1 MKKTL
6 RFSKFFLPAAIISAI
21 IILFSLS
28 GYIINKGFALGV
40 DFQAGLI
47 QEIKVAP
54 TAFSLRWNGIAN
66 AVLQSDRSGLY
77 IIISGAGV
85 DSRTYS
91 FTFSEYTTIG
101 SIKRAMEQQLDDIE
115 VSMPANENVN
125 SQWLFLSSQGNPVLG
140 KDVPFVIHY
149 LDPQSAPVDISDI
162 RNAMS
167 GFTQSV
173 AVQNIGIPA
182 DRHFMIR
189 IEDKAGERVKSD
201 EIVQVLENHFGKGG
215 IAVMRSDYV
224 GSSQSKK
231 LIDQVFYLIPLT
243 LLIILIY
250 LIIRFKVQYA
260 IGGVIAI
267 LHDLLV
273 IIAYLVWA
281 RMEFNTT
288 TIAAILTILG
298 YSINNTI
305 ILFDRVREN
314 IRVYPDNAFTDIMNI
329 SLTGILGRSII
340 TTLTTMLAVLSL
352 FIFTTGSMKDFALVL
367 LIGMTS
373 GTYTSLF
380 IASGFVNFWEKNSKT
395 RAKKK
400 AAIA

>member
-1 MKKTL
+1 MKKTI
-6 RFSKFFLPAAIISAI
+6 RFSKFFLPAAIISC
-21 IILFSLS
+21 ILVILSIS
-28 GYIINKGFALGV
+28 GYFLKKGFALGV

-47 QEIKVAP
+47 QEIKIAP
-54 TAFSLRWNGIAN
+54 TAFSLRWNGLAN
-66 AVLQSDRSGLY
+66 AVLQLDSRGLY

-85 DSRTYS
+85 ESKTHSYP
-91 FTFSEYTTIG
+91 FNEYATIG
-101 SIKRAMEQQLDDIE
+101 SIKRGIEQDLSDIE
-115 VSMPANENVN
+115 ILMPANENVN
-125 SQWLFLSSQGNPVLG
+125 SQWLFLSSQGNPVLN

-149 LDPQSAPVDISDI
+149 LDPQSAPVDISEI
-162 RNAMS
+162 RNAMAS
-167 GFTQSV
+167 FTQGV
-173 AVQNIGIPA
+173 AVQNLGTPSE
-182 DRHFMIR
+182 RHFMIR
-189 IEDKAGERVKSD
+189 IEDKKDSRVRSD
-201 EIVQVLENHFGKGG
+201 EVIQILESHFGKGG

-224 GSSQSKK
+224 GSSQSQK
-231 LIDQVFYLIPLT
+231 LIDQVFFLIPLT
-243 LLIILIY
+243 LLLILIY
-250 LIIRFKVQYA
+250 LIIRFKIQYA

-273 IIAYLVWA
+273 IIAFLVWT

-314 IRVYPDNAFTDIMNI
+314 IRVYPDKGYTEIMDI
-329 SLTGILGRSII
+329 SLSGILGRTII
-340 TTLTTMLAVLSL
+340 TTVTTMLAVLFL

-380 IASGFVNFWEKNSKT
+380 IASGFVNFWET
-395 RAKKK
+395 RKKK
-400 AAIA
+400 TKIKAA

>member
-1 MKKTL
+1 MKNTI
-6 RFSKFFLPAAIISAI
+6 RFSKFFLPAAIISL
-21 IILFSLS
+21 ILVALSIS

-47 QEIKVAP
+47 QEIKIAP
-54 TAFSLRWNGIAN
+54 TAFSFSWNGVSN
-66 AVLQSDRSGLY
+66 AVLQLDRNGLY
-77 IIISGAGV
+77 IIVSGAGV
-85 DSRTYS
+85 EPKTYS
-91 FTFSEYTTIG
+91 FPFSEYATIG
-101 SIKRAMEQQLDDIE
+101 SIKRAAEQALEDIVIE
-115 VSMPANENVN
+115 MPANENIN
-125 SQWLFLSSQGNPVLG
+125 SQWLFLSSQGNPLLN
-140 KDVPFVIHY
+140 KDTPYVIHY
-149 LDPQSAPVDISDI
+149 LDPQSAPVDISEV
-162 RNAMS
+162 RNAMANY
-167 GFTQSV
+167 TQGV
-173 AVQNIGIPA
+173 AVQNIGTPSE
-182 DRHFMIR
+182 RHFMIR
-189 IEDKAGERVKSD
+189 IEDKEEGRVRSD
-201 EIVQVLENHFGKGG
+201 EVIQNLESNFGKGG

-243 LLIILIY
+243 LILILVY
-250 LIIRFKVQYA
+250 LVIRFKLQYA

-273 IIAYLVWA
+273 IMAYLVWA

-305 ILFDRVREN
+305 ILFDRIREN
-314 IRVYPDNAFTDIMNI
+314 MRVYPDNGFTDIMNI
-329 SLTGILGRSII
+329 SITGILGRTII
-340 TTLTTMLAVLSL
+340 TTVTTMIAVLFL
-352 FIFTTGSMKDFALVL
+352 FIFTTGAMKDFALVL

-380 IASGFVNFWEKNSKT
+380 IASGFVNFWEDVKKN

-400 AAIA
+400 AAI

>member
-1 MKKTL
+1 MKNTI

-21 IILFSLS
+21 LVALSIS
-28 GYIINKGFALGV
+28 GYFINKGFALGV

-47 QEIKVAP
+47 QEVKIAP
-54 TAFSLRWNGIAN
+54 TAFSLRWNGITN
-66 AVLQSDRSGLY
+66 AVLQSDRNGLY
-77 IIISGAGV
+77 IIISGSSV
-85 DSRTYS
+85 DSRANT
-91 FTFSEYTTIG
+91 FLFSEYTTIG
-101 SIKRAMEQQLDDIE
+101 AIKRAMEQQLYDIE
-115 VSMPANENVN
+115 VTMSANENIN
-125 SQWLFLSSQGNPVLG
+125 SQWLIISSQGNPVLN
-140 KDVPFVIHY
+140 KDTPFLIHY
-149 LDPQSAPVDISDI
+149 IDPQSAPVDISDL
-162 RNAMS
+162 RTAMA

-173 AVQNIGIPA
+173 VVQNLGTPE
-182 DRHFMIR
+182 DRYFMIR
-189 IEDKAGERVKSD
+189 IEDKANERVRSD
-201 EIVQVLENHFGKGG
+201 EIVQALEAYFGDGG
-215 IAVMRSDYV
+215 IVVLRSDYV
-224 GSSQSKK
+224 GSSQSQK

-243 LLIILIY
+243 LLLILIY
-250 LIIRFKVQYA
+250 LVIRFKLQYA

-273 IIAYLVWA
+273 IVAYLVWA

-305 ILFDRVREN
+305 ILFDRIREN
-314 IRVYPDNAFTDIMNI
+314 IRVYPDNTFTDIMNI
-329 SLTGILGRSII
+329 SLTGILGRTII

-380 IASGFVNFWEKNSKT
+380 IASGFVNFWET
-395 RAKKK
+395 GKKK
-400 AAIA
+400 EKKHQAA

>member
-1 MKKTL
+1 MKKTI

-21 IILFSLS
+21 IIIFSIS

-47 QEIKVAP
+47 QEVKIAP
-54 TAFSLRWNGIAN
+54 TAFSLRWNGTSTA
-66 AVLQSDRSGLY
+66 LFQSDRNGVY
-77 IIISGAGV
+77 IIISGSSV
-85 DSRTYS
+85 DSKTYS
-91 FTFSEYTTIG
+91 FAFSEYASIG
-101 SIKRAMEQQLDDIE
+101 AIKRAMEQQLGDIE
-115 VSMPANENVN
+115 VTMPANENIN
-125 SQWLFLSSQGNPVLG
+125 SQWLVFSSQGNPALS
-140 KDVPFVIHY
+140 KDAPYVIHY
-149 LDPQSAPVDISDI
+149 IDPQSSPVNISDL
-162 RNAMS
+162 RTAMA

-173 AVQNIGIPA
+173 AVQNIGTPA
-182 DRHFMIR
+182 ERHFMIR
-189 IEDKAGERVKSD
+189 IEDKADGRVKSD
-201 EIVQVLENHFGKGG
+201 DIVKALELTFGEGG

-224 GSSQSKK
+224 GSSQSQK

-243 LLIILIY
+243 LLLILIY
-250 LIIRFKVQYA
+250 LVIRFKIQYA
-260 IGGVIAI
+260 VGGVIAI

-314 IRVYPDNAFTDIMNI
+314 IKVYPDNTFTDIMDI

-340 TTLTTMLAVLSL
+340 TTLTTMLAVFSL
-352 FIFTTGSMKDFALVL
+352 FVFTTGSMKDFALVL

-380 IASGFVNFWEKNSKT
+380 IASGFVNFWENNSKAK
-395 RAKKK
+395 AKKK
-400 AAIA
+400 AA

>member
-6 RFSKFFLPAAIISAI
+6 RFSKFFLPAAIISAVI
-21 IILFSLS
+21 IIFSIS

-47 QEIKVAP
+47 QEVKIAP
-54 TAFSLRWNGIAN
+54 TAFSLRWNGAST
-66 AVLQSDRSGLY
+66 AVFQSDSRGIY
-77 IIISGAGV
+77 IIVSGSSL
-85 DSRTYS
+85 DSKTYS
-91 FTFSEYTTIG
+91 FTFNEYNSIG
-101 SIKRAMEQQLDDIE
+101 AIKRAVEQQLGDME
-115 VSMPANENVN
+115 VIMPANENIN
-125 SQWLFLSSQGNPVLG
+125 SQWLIFSSQGNPVLS
-140 KDVPFVIHY
+140 KDDPFVIHY
-149 LDPQSAPVDISDI
+149 IDPQSAPVSISDL
-162 RNAMS
+162 RTAMA

-173 AVQNIGIPA
+173 AVQNIGTPA

-201 EIVQVLENHFGKGG
+201 DIVKVLELTFGEGG

-250 LIIRFKVQYA
+250 LVIRFKIQYA
-260 IGGVIAI
+260 VGGVIAI

-314 IRVYPDNAFTDIMNI
+314 IRVYPDNVFTDIMNI

-340 TTLTTMLAVLSL
+340 TTVTTMLAVLSL
-352 FIFTTGSMKDFALVL
+352 FIFTTGAMKDFALIL

-380 IASGFVNFWEKNSKT
+380 IASGFVNFWENNSKT
-395 RAKKK
+395 KAKKK
-400 AAIA
+400 AA

>member
-1 MKKTL
+1 MKNTI

-21 IILFSLS
+21 LVALSIS
-28 GYIINKGFALGV
+28 GYFINKGFALGV

-47 QEIKVAP
+47 QEVKIAP
-54 TAFSLRWNGIAN
+54 TAFSLRWNGITN
-66 AVLQSDRSGLY
+66 AVLQSDRNGLY
-77 IIISGAGV
+77 IIISGSSV
-85 DSRTYS
+85 DSRANT
-91 FTFSEYTTIG
+91 FLFSEYTTIG
-101 SIKRAMEQQLDDIE
+101 AIKRAMEQQLYDIE
-115 VSMPANENVN
+115 VTMSANENIN
-125 SQWLFLSSQGNPVLG
+125 SQWLIISSHGNPVLN
-140 KDVPFVIHY
+140 KDTPFLIHY
-149 LDPQSAPVDISDI
+149 IDPQSAPVDISDL
-162 RNAMS
+162 RTAMA

-173 AVQNIGIPA
+173 VVQNLGTPE
-182 DRHFMIR
+182 DRYFMIR
-189 IEDKAGERVKSD
+189 IEDKANERVRSD
-201 EIVQVLENHFGKGG
+201 EIVQALEAYFGDGG
-215 IAVMRSDYV
+215 IVVLRSDYV

-243 LLIILIY
+243 LLLILIY
-250 LIIRFKVQYA
+250 LVIRFKLQYA

-273 IIAYLVWA
+273 IVAYLVWA

-305 ILFDRVREN
+305 ILFDRIREN
-314 IRVYPDNAFTDIMNI
+314 IRVYPDNTFTDIMNI
-329 SLTGILGRSII
+329 SLTGILGRTII

-367 LIGMTS
+367 LIGMIS

-380 IASGFVNFWEKNSKT
+380 IASGFVNFWET
-395 RAKKK
+395 GKKK
-400 AAIA
+400 EKKHQAA

>member
-21 IILFSLS
+21 LVILSIS
-28 GYIINKGFALGV
+28 GYFINKGFALGV

-47 QEIKVAP
+47 QEVKIAP
-54 TAFSLRWNGIAN
+54 TAFSLRWNGISN
-66 AVLQSDRSGLY
+66 AVLQSDRNGLY
-77 IIISGAGV
+77 IIVSGSGV
-85 DSRTYS
+85 DSKTYS
-91 FTFSEYTTIG
+91 YTFGEYPVIG
-101 SIKRAMEQQLDDIE
+101 SIKRAMEQQLSDIE
-115 VSMPANENVN
+115 VTMPANENIN
-125 SQWLFLSSQGNPVLG
+125 SQWLIFSSQGNPVLS
-140 KDVPFVIHY
+140 KDDPFVIHY
-149 LDPQSAPVDISDI
+149 IDPQSAPVDISDV
-162 RNAMS
+162 RNAMA

-173 AVQNIGIPA
+173 AVQNIGTPA

-189 IEDKAGERVKSD
+189 IEDKANERVKSD
-201 EIVQVLENHFGKGG
+201 EIVKVLESYFGDGCV
-215 IAVMRSDYV
+215 AVMRSDYV

-243 LLIILIY
+243 LLLILVY

-288 TIAAILTILG
+288 SIAAILSILG

-314 IRVYPDNAFTDIMNI
+314 IRVYPDNTFTDIMDI

-380 IASGFVNFWEKNSKT
+380 IASGFVNFWENTSKAK
-395 RAKKK
+395 AKKK
-400 AAIA
+400 AA

>member
-21 IILFSLS
+21 LVILSIS
-28 GYIINKGFALGV
+28 GYFINKGFALGV

-47 QEIKVAP
+47 QEVKIAP
-54 TAFSLRWNGIAN
+54 TAFSLRWNGISN

-77 IIISGAGV
+77 IIVSGSGV
-85 DSRTYS
+85 DSKTYS
-91 FTFSEYTTIG
+91 YTFGEYATIG
-101 SIKRAMEQQLDDIE
+101 SIKRAMEQQLSDIE
-115 VSMPANENVN
+115 VTMPANENIN
-125 SQWLFLSSQGNPVLG
+125 SQWLIFSSQGNPVLS
-140 KDVPFVIHY
+140 KDDPFVIHY
-149 LDPQSAPVDISDI
+149 IDPQSAPVDISDV
-162 RNAMS
+162 RNAMA

-173 AVQNIGIPA
+173 AVQNIGTPA

-189 IEDKAGERVKSD
+189 IEDKANERVKSD
-201 EIVQVLENHFGKGG
+201 EIVRVLESYFGDGCV
-215 IAVMRSDYV
+215 AVMRSDYV

-243 LLIILIY
+243 LLLILVY

-288 TIAAILTILG
+288 SIAAILTILG

-314 IRVYPDNAFTDIMNI
+314 IRVYPDNTFTDIMDI

-380 IASGFVNFWEKNSKT
+380 IASGFVNFWENTSKAK
-395 RAKKK
+395 AKKK
-400 AAIA
+400 AA

>member
-21 IILFSLS
+21 LVILSIS
-28 GYIINKGFALGV
+28 GYFINKGFALGV

-47 QEIKVAP
+47 QEVKIAP
-54 TAFSLRWNGIAN
+54 TAFSLRWNGISN
-66 AVLQSDRSGLY
+66 AVLQSDRNGLY
-77 IIISGAGV
+77 IIVSGSGV
-85 DSRTYS
+85 DSKTYS
-91 FTFSEYTTIG
+91 YTFGEYATIG
-101 SIKRAMEQQLDDIE
+101 SIKRAMEQQLSDIE
-115 VSMPANENVN
+115 VTMPANENIN
-125 SQWLFLSSQGNPVLG
+125 SQWLIFSSQGNPVLS
-140 KDVPFVIHY
+140 KDDPFVIHY
-149 LDPQSAPVDISDI
+149 IDPQSAPVDISDV
-162 RNAMS
+162 RNAMA

-173 AVQNIGIPA
+173 AVQNIGTPA

-189 IEDKAGERVKSD
+189 IEDKANERVKSD
-201 EIVQVLENHFGKGG
+201 EIVRVLESYFGDGCV
-215 IAVMRSDYV
+215 AVMRSDYV

-243 LLIILIY
+243 LLLILVY

-288 TIAAILTILG
+288 SIAAILTILG

-314 IRVYPDNAFTDIMNI
+314 IRVYPDNTFTDIMDI

-380 IASGFVNFWEKNSKT
+380 IASGFVNFWENTSKAK
-395 RAKKK
+395 AKKK
-400 AAIA
+400 AA

>member
-6 RFSKFFLPAAIISAI
+6 RFSKFFLPAAVISC
-21 IILFSLS
+21 ILVIFSVS
-28 GYIINKGFALGV
+28 GYVFKNGFTLGV

-47 QEIKVAP
+47 QEIQVAP
-54 TAFSLRWNGIAN
+54 TAFGLRWNGVSN
-66 AVLQSDRSGLY
+66 AVLQFDRSGLY
-77 IIISGAGV
+77 IIISGSGV
-85 DSRTYS
+85 ESRTHS
-91 FTFSEYTTIG
+91 FMFSEYATIG
-101 SIKRAMEQQLDDIE
+101 SIKRAIEQELQDIE
-115 VSMPANENVN
+115 ISMPANENIN
-125 SQWLFLSSQGNPVLG
+125 SQWLLFSSQGNPVLS
-140 KDVPFVIHY
+140 KDAQFVIHY
-149 LDPQSAPVDISDI
+149 LDPQSDPIDISEV
-162 RNAMS
+162 RTAMA
-167 GFTQSV
+167 GFTQGV
-173 AVQNIGIPA
+173 AVQNLGTPS

-189 IEDKAGERVKSD
+189 IEDKEDGRIRSD
-201 EIVQVLENHFGKGG
+201 EVIQTLESYFGSGG
-215 IAVMRSDYV
+215 IAVLRSDYV
-224 GSSQSKK
+224 GSSQSQK

-243 LLIILIY
+243 LLLILIY
-250 LIIRFKVQYA
+250 LVIRFKLQYA

-267 LHDLLV
+267 LHDLLI

-305 ILFDRVREN
+305 IIFDRIREN
-314 IRVYPDNAFTDIMNI
+314 MRVYPDNTFTDVLDI
-329 SLTGILGRSII
+329 SLTGVLGRTII

-380 IASGFVNFWEKNSKT
+380 IASGFVNFWEN
-395 RAKKK
+395 RKKRK
-400 AAIA
+400 VKK

>member
-21 IILFSLS
+21 IVILSIS
-28 GYIINKGFALGV
+28 GYFINKGFALGV

-47 QEIKVAP
+47 QEVKIAP
-54 TAFSLRWNGIAN
+54 TAFSLRWNGISN
-66 AVLQSDRSGLY
+66 ALFQSDRNGIY
-77 IIISGAGV
+77 IIVSGSGV
-85 DSRTYS
+85 GADPKTYS
-91 FTFSEYTTIG
+91 YTFSEYATIG
-101 SIKRAMEQQLDDIE
+101 SIKRAMEQQLYDIE
-115 VSMPANENVN
+115 VTMSADENIN
-125 SQWLFLSSQGNPVLG
+125 SQWLIFSSQGNPVLN
-140 KDVPFVIHY
+140 KDNQFVIHY
-149 LDPQSAPVDISDI
+149 IDPQSAPVDISDV
-162 RNAMS
+162 RNAMA
-167 GFTQSV
+167 GFTLSV
-173 AVQNIGIPA
+173 AVQNIGTPA

-189 IEDKAGERVKSD
+189 IEDKEGERIKSD
-201 EIVQVLENHFGKGG
+201 EIVKVLEKFFGDGC
-215 IAVMRSDYV
+215 IAVIRSDYV
-224 GSSQSKK
+224 GSSQSQK

-243 LLIILIY
+243 LLLILIY
-250 LIIRFKVQYA
+250 LVIRFKIQYA

-288 TIAAILTILG
+288 SIAAILTILG

-314 IRVYPDNAFTDIMNI
+314 IRVYPDNTFTDIMNI

-340 TTLTTMLAVLSL
+340 TTLTTMLAVLML
-352 FIFTTGSMKDFALVL
+352 FIFTTGAMKDFALVL

-380 IASGFVNFWEKNSKT
+380 IASGFVNFWET
-395 RAKKK
+395 RKKAGAKKK
-400 AAIA
+400 AA

>member
-6 RFSKFFLPAAIISAI
+6 RFSKFFLPAAVISCILII
-21 IILFSLS
+21 FSVS
-28 GYIINKGFALGV
+28 GYIFKKGFTLGV

-47 QEIKVAP
+47 QEIQIAP
-54 TAFSLRWNGIAN
+54 TAFGLRWNGVSN
-66 AVLQSDRSGLY
+66 AVLQFDRSGLY
-77 IIISGAGV
+77 IIISGSGV
-85 DSRTYS
+85 EPRTYS

-101 SIKRAMEQQLDDIE
+101 SIKRAIEQELQDIE
-115 VSMPANENVN
+115 ISMPANESIS
-125 SQWLFLSSQGNPVLG
+125 SQWLLFSSQGNPVLSR
-140 KDVPFVIHY
+140 DNPFVIHY
-149 LDPQSAPVDISDI
+149 LDPQSAPIDISEV
-162 RNAMS
+162 RTAMA
-167 GFTQSV
+167 GFTQGV
-173 AVQNIGIPA
+173 AVQNLGAPS

-189 IEDKAGERVKSD
+189 IEDKEDGRVRSD
-201 EIVQVLENHFGKGG
+201 EVIQTLETYFGSGG
-215 IAVMRSDYV
+215 IAVLRSDYV
-224 GSSQSKK
+224 GSSQSQK

-243 LLIILIY
+243 LLLILIY

-273 IIAYLVWA
+273 IVAYLVWA

-305 ILFDRVREN
+305 IIFDRIREN
-314 IRVYPDNAFTDIMNI
+314 MRVYPDNTFTDILDI
-329 SLTGILGRSII
+329 SLTGVLGRTII

-352 FIFTTGSMKDFALVL
+352 FIFTTGSMRDFALVL

-380 IASGFVNFWEKNSKT
+380 IASGFVNFWED
-395 RAKKK
+395 KKK
-400 AAIA
+400 KKVKK

>member
-1 MKKTL
+1 MKNIL
-6 RFSKFFLPAAIISAI
+6 RFSKFFLPAAVIS
-21 IILFSLS
+21 IILVVLSIS
-28 GYIINKGFALGV
+28 GYFINRGFSLGV

-47 QEIKVAP
+47 QEVKIAP
-54 TAFSLRWNGIAN
+54 TAFSLRWNGLSN
-66 AVLQSDRSGLY
+66 AILQTDRNGLY
-77 IIISGAGV
+77 IIVSGSGI
-85 DSRTYS
+85 DSRTNP
-91 FTFSEYTTIG
+91 FLFSEYTTIG
-101 SIKRAMEQQLDDIE
+101 AIKRAMEQQLYDIE
-115 VSMPANENVN
+115 VTMSANENIN
-125 SQWLFLSSQGNPVLG
+125 SQWLIVSSQGNPVLN
-140 KDVPFVIHY
+140 KDASFLIHY
-149 LDPQSAPVDISDI
+149 IDPQSPPVDISDV
-162 RNAMS
+162 RTALA

-173 AVQNIGIPA
+173 AVQNLGSPE

-189 IEDKAGERVKSD
+189 MEDKADERIRSD
-201 EIVQVLENHFGKGG
+201 EIVQALETYFGDGG
-215 IAVMRSDYV
+215 IVVLRSDYV
-224 GSSQSKK
+224 GSSQSQK

-243 LLIILIY
+243 LLLILIY
-250 LIIRFKVQYA
+250 LVIRFKLQYA

-305 ILFDRVREN
+305 ILFDRIREN
-314 IRVYPDNAFTDIMNI
+314 IRVYPDNTFTDVMNI
-329 SLTGILGRSII
+329 SLTGILGRTII

-380 IASGFVNFWEKNSKT
+380 IASGFVNFWET
-395 RAKKK
+395 RKKK
-400 AAIA
+400 EKKPQAA

>member
-6 RFSKFFLPAAIISAI
+6 RFSKFFLPAAIISAVI
-21 IILFSLS
+21 IIFSIS
-28 GYIINKGFALGV
+28 GYVINNGFALGV

-47 QEIKVAP
+47 QEVKIAP
-54 TAFSLRWNGIAN
+54 TAFSLRWNGLSN
-66 AVLQSDRSGLY
+66 ALLQSDRNGIY
-77 IIISGAGV
+77 IIVSGAST

-91 FTFSEYTTIG
+91 FAFSEYASIG
-101 SIKRAMEQQLDDIE
+101 AIKRAMEQQLSDIE
-115 VSMPANENVN
+115 VTMPANENIN
-125 SQWLFLSSQGNPVLG
+125 SQWLVFSSQGNPVLS
-140 KDVPFVIHY
+140 KDAPYVIHY
-149 LDPQSAPVDISDI
+149 IDPQSAPVDISDV
-162 RNAMS
+162 RNAMA

-173 AVQNIGIPA
+173 AVQNIGTPA

-189 IEDKAGERVKSD
+189 IEDKAGDRVKSD
-201 EIVQVLENHFGKGG
+201 EIVKVLEKYFGDGC

-243 LLIILIY
+243 LLLILIY
-250 LIIRFKVQYA
+250 LVIRFKIQYA

-314 IRVYPDNAFTDIMNI
+314 IRVYPDNVFTDIMNI

-340 TTLTTMLAVLSL
+340 TTLTTMLAVFSL
-352 FIFTTGSMKDFALVL
+352 FIFTTGAMKDFALVL

-380 IASGFVNFWEKNSKT
+380 IASGFVNIWENNSKAK
-395 RAKKK
+395 AKKK
-400 AAIA
+400 AA